1 MKRLIALL
9 IFFLGPIVGVV
20 TGLAFAQPDM
30 IDLENS
36 KLYLD
41 KDKLS
46 SEISFLDNYIN
57 DFQKDLGIIQYSIE
71 EQQKK
76 FQLQKELLTKLVEK
90 SKEQKELSDE
100 IYEKRILKKLGTPF
114 DMFISDN
121 IQVMLFEL
129 NKNDY
134 RGYIAKLKLYDSDSI
149 KVVIAKDELG
159 ESETTLEAVKRT
171 GGIMGINGG
180 GFYKTSINGETR
192 TLPMGN
198 TMIKG
203 ELMGSFKPSWDN
215 VFFMG
220 ITKEGDLLGDTY
232 DEKSEMMIENPWQG
246 VSFVPVLLKDRLPRN
261 IPAKWKHTQHP
272 RTVIGQYA
280 NGDIIL
286 IVIDGRQPGWSNGI
300 SLEELQI
307 LLMEYGV
314 VDAFNLDG
322 GGSSTFVYNNE
333 VLNRPSDGKLRALA
347 TNIIVVP

>member
-1 MKRLIALL
+1 
-9 IFFLGPIVGVV
+9 
-20 TGLAFAQPDM
+20 
-30 IDLENS
+30 
-36 KLYLD
+36 
-41 KDKLS
+41 
-46 SEISFLDNYIN
+46 
-57 DFQKDLGIIQYSIE
+57 
-71 EQQKK
+71 
-76 FQLQKELLTKLVEK
+76 
-90 SKEQKELSDE
+90 
-100 IYEKRILKKLGTPF
+100 
-114 DMFISDN
+114 
-121 IQVMLFEL
+121 
-129 NKNDY
+129 
-134 RGYIAKLKLYDSDSI
+134 LKLYDSDSI